1 MPKYKKLYTFE
12 DLYTFLEK
20 NGKNVNFN
28 AKETKTV
35 FAVQMEGKAVFEDTS
50 TKGLT
55 KVHIKAVHSGMN
67 KNHFNLTD
75 EATTDAMPSLKTRP
89 ILAHIRDVNG
99 QEEFGGHDF
108 VEDDEG
114 NRVEYYEIPVGVT
127 SSTEEPYMEYDAEM
141 DKTYVHTEGYIFDD
155 YNNAKNL
162 IQRDGSEDVSVEIII
177 EAFSYDAFKHEMTV
191 NGYYFDGV
199 TILGKDD
206 HGNEIDPACAGANIT
221 LADFQLDEKSSSFFS
236 ANKQAEFVETVDK
249 LAKMLA
255 TFQDTQSQK
264 KGGTKPGMF
273 EKLLQK
279 YGKTKEDITFAYQD
293 MSDAELEAKFKE
305 VFDGEGGEG
314 GEGAEGGDDTGAD
327 EGAGT
332 IVGDGAGDGDNGNG
346 DDDGDGDGD
355 EGDDDDDDDDSSEG
369 TDDSISTGKTKVKKK
384 ENQINT
390 FSITTPKGKQ
400 FSVSLNEKIAALS
413 EVVNATYG
421 EADNDYYYVT
431 VFEEYVVMESWCTGK
446 HYKQSYAAES
456 ETSFSLT
463 GERVEVFTEYLTEE
477 EMNTLKVIRGEYSVL
492 KEYHEKNEAEKATA
506 AKAEVFSDFDEV
518 LKNNEEYEKLKKS
531 ELSADELR
539 LQCNALVGAQQM
551 AVFSTNRPKQNKVT
565 YSTETKTDRSPYGG
579 LFDEDK

>member
-155 YNNAKNL
+155 YNNAKDL

-206 HGNEIDPACAGANIT
+206 HGNEINPACAGANIT

-305 VFDGEGGEG
+305 IFDGEGGEG
-314 GEGAEGGDDTGAD
+314 GEGA
-327 EGAGT
+327 
-332 IVGDGAGDGDNGNG
+332 GDGAGDAGEA
-346 DDDGDGDGD
+346 GD
-355 EGDDDDDDDDSSEG
+355 EGTGAIVGDGNDGGNDDDDDDDDEG
-369 TDDSISTGKTKVKKK
+369 DEPDDSDSTKSTGKTKTKKQ
-384 ENQINT
+384 ENQINA
-390 FSITTPKGKQ
+390 FSITTPMGKQ
-400 FSVSLNEKIAALS
+400 FSISLNEKIAALS
-413 EVVNATYG
+413 EVVNATYA
-421 EADNDYYYVT
+421 EADNDYYFVT

-446 HYKQSYAAES
+446 HYKQSYTAEN
-456 ETSFSLT
+456 ETTFSLT
-463 GERVEVFTEYLTEE
+463 GERVEVFTEYLTKE

-551 AVFSTNRPKQNKVT
+551 AVFSANRPKQNKVT
-565 YSTETKTDRSPYGG
+565 FAAETKTDRSPYGG

>member
-1 MPKYKKLYTFE
+1 MSKYRKLYTFE
-12 DLYTFLEK
+12 DLYAYLEK
-20 NGKNVNFN
+20 NGQNVNFN

-67 KNHFNLTD
+67 RNHFNLTD
-75 EATTDAMPSLKTRP
+75 EATTAAMPSLKTRP

-108 VEDDEG
+108 VEDNEG

-127 SSTEEPYMEYDAEM
+127 SSTEEPYMEYDSEK

-155 YNNAKNL
+155 YNNAKDL

-206 HGNEIDPACAGANIT
+206 YGNEIDPACVGANIT

-293 MSDAELEAKFKE
+293 MTDAELEAKFKE

-314 GEGAEGGDDTGAD
+314 GEGEGAEGTDGTDVDNGEGAIVGAD
-327 EGAGT
+327 DGAGT
-332 IVGDGAGDGDNGNG
+332 GDDG
-346 DDDGDGDGD
+346 DDDGDGDD
-355 EGDDDDDDDDSSEG
+355 GDDSEEPES
-369 TDDSISTGKTKVKKK
+369 DDSISTGKTKVKKQ
-384 ENQINT
+384 ENQTNV
-390 FSITTPKGKQ
+390 FNVTTPMGKQ
-400 FSVSLNEKIAALS
+400 FSVSLNDKIAALS

-421 EADNDYYYVT
+421 EADNDYYYVI
-431 VFEEYVVMESWCTGK
+431 VFDEYVVMESWCTGK
-446 HYKQSYAAES
+446 HYKQSYATES

-492 KEYHEKNEAEKATA
+492 KEYHDNNEAEKATA
-506 AKAEVFSDFDEV
+506 ARAEVFSEFDEV
-518 LKNNEEYEKLKKS
+518 LKNNEEYEKLKKT

-551 AVFSTNRPKQNKVT
+551 AVFSANSPKRNKVT
-565 YSTETKTDRSPYGG
+565 YPVETKSDRKPYGG